1 MEEDKSVQ
9 KRKEKIKNW
18 FSDKYNLWLFI
29 IIAAAFIIRLYYFI
43 LTKNQPL
50 WWDELCYGSLA
61 KNFITHA
68 WDGTNLIV
76 SEMRIRP
83 LIFSF
88 IWAFLLLFNSS
99 EVVSR
104 FLLVFVPSMISV
116 VFVYLTAKEIFDK
129 KVGLIAT
136 AIFATI
142 WLNLFYSSRFLVH
155 MLDLAFLSASIYF
168 FVKSTKGE
176 LNIKYFTISLI
187 LLCLATLTRY
197 PDGMVFFIYF
207 AILILAKKLYLNKLK
222 FWIWSIVGISPLL
235 IFFAINYFKHGN
247 IFPALLGGNYLNP
260 VAGNTGF
267 AFSVLNYI
275 PVFLTT
281 SFFVF
286 FLIGLAYLVFEII
299 LGYDSLARSD
309 KLRNTLLLILIV
321 LVFNAFFIFYLKGA
335 EDRWVF
341 ETLLSLVILSAAGLN
356 IASEY
361 VRKYSKV
368 LSVILL
374 VGVII
379 VGGYYQM
386 QQADELIKVK
396 KDSYLQMR
404 QAFTWIK
411 ANTPADSII
420 LGYGIEPYAVYY
432 ADRQYDRLELYN
444 ASNVSNSPAQY
455 MVVHGFVPQLD
466 YVNTYLQENQDKW
479 KPINAFFLD
488 AAKTQPIVIIYQ
500 RQISSSIK

>member
-1 MEEDKSVQ
+1 
-9 KRKEKIKNW
+9 
-18 FSDKYNLWLFI
+18 
-29 IIAAAFIIRLYYFI
+29 AAFAIRLYYFI

-50 WWDELCYGSLA
+50 WWDELAYGSLA
-61 KNFITHA
+61 KNFIVHT

-88 IWAFLLLFNSS
+88 IWAFLLLFKSS

-104 FLLVFVPSMISV
+104 FLLVFVPSMVSV
-116 VFVYLTAKEIFDK
+116 IFVYLTAKEMFNK

-168 FVKSTKGE
+168 FVKSTKSE
-176 LNIKYFTISLI
+176 LSIKYLTISLF
-187 LLCLATLTRY
+187 LLSLATLTRY

-222 FWIWSIVGISPLL
+222 FWIWSIAGLSPLL
-235 IFFAINYFKHGN
+235 IFFAINYFRQGN

-260 VAGNTGF
+260 VTTTGF
-267 AFSVLNYI
+267 AFNVLNYMPI
-275 PVFLTT
+275 FLKTF
-281 SFFVF
+281 FFVF
-286 FLIGLAYLVFEII
+286 FIIGFAYLVFEII
-299 LGYDSLARSD
+299 LGYDSLARNE
-309 KLRNTLLLILIV
+309 KLRNVLLLILII

-335 EDRWVF
+335 EDRWLF
-341 ETLLSLVILSAAGLN
+341 EILISLVIISAAGLN
-356 IASEY
+356 IVSEY
-361 VRKYSKV
+361 VKKYSKV
-368 LSVILL
+368 LSVILI
-374 VGVII
+374 VAVII
-379 VGGYYQM
+379 LGGYYQIK
-386 QQADELIKVK
+386 QADELIKVK

-404 QAFTWIK
+404 QAFYWLK
-411 ANTPADSII
+411 ENTPADSII
-420 LGYGIEPYAVYY
+420 IGYGIEPYAVYY
-432 ADRQYDRLELYN
+432 ADRHYDRLELYD
-444 ASNVSNSPAQY
+444 ASNISNSPAQY

-466 YVNTYLQENQDKW
+466 YVNPYLQENQDKW

-488 AAKTQPIVIIYQ
+488 AEKKQPIVIIYQ
-500 RQISSSIK
+500 KQEINNSTV